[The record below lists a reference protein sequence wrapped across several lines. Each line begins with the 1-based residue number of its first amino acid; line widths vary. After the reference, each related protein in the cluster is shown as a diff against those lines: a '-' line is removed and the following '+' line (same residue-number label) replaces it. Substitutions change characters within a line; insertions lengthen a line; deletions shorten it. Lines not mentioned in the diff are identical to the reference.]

1 MNAHHSFHDGGKVNK
16 TSQPA
21 PTPEAPRDTHTLS
34 PQYGQILLHWDAP
47 EHEPLELGPKS
58 RIVVLFLLIAIIA
71 WALYTNSPLMA
82 ITFILIGMTGYLA
95 LGHEPRILP
104 FYLTTKGIVA
114 AKEFYEYEDI
124 ESFHLYDEPPFD
136 NLLSIKTNGHLV
148 SHVHIPITTL
158 PKEDLYQILV
168 QFVPEDK
175 HEPGLVDSIE
185 KLLHI

>member
-1 MNAHHSFHDGGKVNK
+1 MNENHQHSE
-16 TSQPA
+16 A
-21 PTPEAPRDTHTLS
+21 PTLHSR
-34 PQYGQILLHWDAP
+34 YGDILLHWDAP
-47 EHEPLELGPKS
+47 EHDALELGPRS
-58 RIVVLFLLIAIIA
+58 RIVVLFLLIAIIG

-95 LGHEPRILP
+95 LGHEPGILP

-114 AKEFYEYEDI
+114 AKEFYEYDHI

-158 PKEDLYQILV
+158 PVAELRQTLAKY
-168 QFVPEDK
+168 VPEDK
-175 HEPGLVDSIE
+175 HEPGLVDTLE
-185 KLLHI
+185 KLLHS